1 MGIYKT
7 IFPVLFFT
15 TSLLFSISLS
25 GQVVKPDSTSTFD
38 DSTENTGFP
47 SDTSQFFGID
57 TTALPYNSD
66 TVPLLKQNENI
77 QQPSFIPKTK
87 KENYGTVTEIKK
99 LEEYNPKETLNAL
112 KKGDFGKPVNLE
124 KDSTRWK
131 TGAFFGL
138 DVNQGT
144 LTNWA
149 AGGDNFS
156 LSLRIKGNVYANYSD
171 GRNSWDNNIDM
182 SLGFLKTSSQG
193 IRKSDDK
200 LEIYSKYSYK
210 FSKRWFFSV
219 LVNFR
224 SQFAN
229 GYNYPDDS
237 SIVSHFLAPGNVLG
251 SVGISYEPNKHFSVL
266 LSPVTSRF
274 VIVNDQRL
282 ANEGAFGVD
291 KAIYVEVDDGY
302 RYLVRPG
309 EQLSYELGAY
319 MSMLYEQE
327 ILKNINWKTR
337 LELYSNYL
345 ENPQN
350 IDIHWNSLFTFKVNK
365 FISASLT
372 TELIYD
378 DNVKFIT
385 YAKNEDGS
393 IQKNPE
399 TGEKIVLSSGP
410 RVQFKELIGLGFAYE
425 L

>member
-1 MGIYKT
+1 MDIYKT
-7 IFPVLFFT
+7 FFRV
-15 TSLLFSISLS
+15 LLFSVSVLLS
-25 GQVVKPDSTSTFD
+25 FSSKAQVLLPDSTSAPD
-38 DSTENTGFP
+38 DSINNMAFP
-47 SDTSQFFGID
+47 ADTSQIHGID
-57 TTALPYNSD
+57 TTMLPYNQD
-66 TVPLLKQNENI
+66 TVPLLQQNQSI
-77 QQPSFIPKTK
+77 QEPSFIPKPN

-99 LEEYNPKETLNAL
+99 LEEYNPKETLKTL
-112 KKGDFGKPVNLE
+112 KKGDFGNPVNLE

-131 TGAFFGL
+131 TGAFLGL

-156 LSLRIKGNVYANYSD
+156 LSLRIKGNIYANYSD

-200 LEIYSKYSYK
+200 LEIYSKYSYR

-219 LVNFR
+219 LLNFR

-237 SIVSHFLAPGNVLG
+237 SVVSHFLAPGNVLG

-302 RYLVRPG
+302 RYLVRAG
-309 EQLSYELGAY
+309 KQLSYELGAY
-319 MSMLYEQE
+319 MSLLYDQE

-350 IDIHWNSLFTFKVNK
+350 IDIHWNSLLTFKVNK

-378 DNVKFIT
+378 DNIKFIT

-393 IQKNPE
+393 IQKDPE
-399 TGEKIVLSSGP
+399 TGEKVVVSSGP
-410 RVQFKELIGLGFAYE
+410 RIQFKELIGLGFAYE